1 MQQMRIFA
9 YALPMQ
15 MSRTGFLAAALG
27 LAVAPTAALA
37 AAPSDA
43 DLANARLL
51 VAIELLLLDF
61 YGRVAKTSFFGRP
74 GRDAAARARFN
85 EQEHLASVSLVLTN
99 AGQTPATAD
108 DIDFTYPKGAFA
120 SLGKTAAVGRD
131 LERLAAGAYLGAV
144 DSAVDRTLALPLAR
158 IAASEAQHLA
168 VFQQEATGHA
178 LGQSFPEALTIQA
191 ASDALAGYTG

>member
-1 MQQMRIFA
+1 M
-9 YALPMQ
+9 
-15 MSRTGFLAAALG
+15 GFLGLAAAA
-27 LAVAPTAALA
+27 AVAPSAALA

-51 VAIELLLLDF
+51 VVVELLLLDF
-61 YGRVAKTSFFGRP
+61 YARAAKAGRFGVR
-74 GRDAAARARFN
+74 GRDALARARFN

-108 DIDFTYPKGAFA
+108 DIDFTYPKDAFA

-178 LGQSFPEALTIQA
+178 LGPSFPEALTIQA